1 MTSDFAIF
9 LRKCSEKNLFCADL
23 CENIC
28 FPESF
33 LENVCK
39 TGANARGALNCFA
52 VFPQNFI
59 LFRNIFAKIFEDTKM
74 LKRFPRKINS
84 NKFANEKRHFRFNS
98 NSCKIMFVS
107 CNNSPLC

>member
-9 LRKCSEKNLFCADL
+9 LRKCSQKYLFCADL
-23 CENIC
+23 CEYIC

-39 TGANARGALNCFA
+39 TGANARGLYCFA
-52 VFPQNFI
+52 VFSQNFI
-59 LFRNIFAKIFEDTKM
+59 LFQNMFAKIFEDTEM
-74 LKRFPRKINS
+74 LKRFSRKINS
-84 NKFANEKRHFRFNS
+84 NKFANEKRHFRFNP

-107 CNNSPLC
+107 CPLR